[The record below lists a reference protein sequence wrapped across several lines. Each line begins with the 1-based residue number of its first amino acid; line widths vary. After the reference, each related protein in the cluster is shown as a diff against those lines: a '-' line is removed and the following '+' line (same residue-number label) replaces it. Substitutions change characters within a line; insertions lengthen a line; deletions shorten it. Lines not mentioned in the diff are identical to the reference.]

1 MNINLPHIAAATIMA
16 FAGFTG
22 AQATDYTLYEDWSNC
37 FDSSLPAGWNTAG
50 TDKTPA
56 GYAASFF
63 VYGEGMKV
71 MEIPGAE
78 GFYATSYS
86 STLEGGKV
94 DTRLISPVF
103 TVPSAGAILS
113 FPAINYNPEGEVA
126 NKVAVYVTD
135 TDSGNTG
142 ESIFVTRITANNIGS
157 SEMCNISLGEYAG
170 RDISLVIANEGT
182 NAGLLGI
189 GTVTVSEYVG
199 EIYDSTPLFTP
210 REESRKFSLRVG
222 LLAPCKG
229 FTATLTTSTGIEE
242 TYTSDRDLSS
252 AFTSYN
258 LPFKSKFSLAKD
270 EVMQYTVTVT
280 PAMEGATP
288 LVMTGSTGCGEGF
301 PSVCVEEEGTGEK
314 CGYCP
319 GGAAGLEKF
328 SDLYGDRF
336 IGIGVHCTDI
346 FSTGVMEAPTYAEP
360 FVNNPAFPIE
370 SLPTAILNRSMMQSP
385 TLFDDIQMTV
395 ENILAENSVA
405 ETKITSI
412 TYDDTTNE
420 VNVRFNT
427 QLALPLTDTDIHAAA
442 VLLADNLKGS
452 DIKWWQYNYYSGTTK
467 EQFLHEADE
476 SWWPYM
482 QFYCEYPAERI
493 SPTDLAFNHVA
504 MGIYPDFNGYGCPLR
519 SDWIDGKT
527 TASEISFTMPM
538 QEVPNG
544 FGVQNP
550 ADTSVAVL
558 IFDSR
563 TGAIIAADRL
573 AASDY
578 ETSAV
583 PVNTAESS
591 QPIRTYYITTDGLRS
606 TTPLPGLSLRIT
618 EYADGTRLT
627 EKILTR

>member
-1 MNINLPHIAAATIMA
+1 MNINLPHIVAATIMA

-37 FDSSLPAGWNTAG
+37 PDGSLPAGWTTVG
-50 TDKTPA
+50 TDKTPT

-63 VYGEGMKV
+63 GYGEGMKV
-71 MEIPGAE
+71 MELPGAE

-113 FPAINYNPEGEVA
+113 FSAVNYNPEGEVA
-126 NKVAVYVTD
+126 NKIEVYVTD

-142 ESIFVTRITANNIGS
+142 ESIFVTRIAANNIGS
-157 SEMCNISLGEYAG
+157 SEMCNISLGDYAG
-170 RDISLVIANEGT
+170 REISLVIANEGT

-199 EIYDSTPLFTP
+199 EIYDNTPMFTP
-210 REESRKFSLRVG
+210 VEETRKMTLSVG

-229 FTATLTTSTGIEE
+229 FTATLTTSTGIDE
-242 TYTSDRDLSS
+242 TYTSTKDLSQN
-252 AFTSYN
+252 FTSYA
-258 LPFKSKFSLAKD
+258 LPFKSSFSLTKG

-280 PAMEGATP
+280 PDMEGATP
-288 LVMTGSTGCGEGF
+288 LILKGSTGCGEGF

-319 GGAAGLEKF
+319 AGTAGLEKF

-346 FSTGVMEAPTYAEP
+346 FSTGVMESPTYAEP

-370 SLPTAILNRSMMQSP
+370 SLPTAILNRRMEQSP
-385 TLFDDIQMTV
+385 TLFDEIQMTV
-395 ENILAENSVA
+395 EKILAENSVA
-405 ETKITSI
+405 TTEITSVV
-412 TYDDTTNE
+412 YDEITNE
-420 VNVRFNT
+420 VSVRFNT
-427 QLALPLTDTDIHAAA
+427 RLALPLTDTDLHAAA
-442 VLLADNLKGS
+442 VLLADNLTGS
-452 DIKWWQYNYYSGTTK
+452 DIKWWQYDYYSGTSK
-467 EQFLHEADE
+467 EQFLSEADE

-482 QFYCEYPAERI
+482 QFYCEYPAQRI

-519 SDWIDGKT
+519 SDWTDGEAT
-527 TASEISFTMPM
+527 SSEISFTMPM
-538 QEVPNG
+538 QEEANG

-573 AASDY
+573 DASRY

-583 PVNTAESS
+583 PVHTAET
-591 QPIRTYYITTDGLRS
+591 PVPLRTYYITTDGLRS
-606 TTPLPGLSLRIT
+606 VTPTPGISLRVT
-618 EYADGTRLT
+618 EYTDGTRNT